1 MKNDFRHRPRAS
13 NDRDERRKYPRIPTE
28 QVLTIA
34 PAGRAEVNAWGRDV
48 SSGGIQFQVI
58 GCEIALGETLTV
70 TLEMGYESIVVSG
83 RVVWATET
91 DAWTTDVG
99 LEFERTDAAA
109 LAQLE
114 RISAEYETS

>member
-1 MKNDFRHRPRAS
+1 MSNDFSHSPRAS
-13 NDRDERRKYPRIPTE
+13 NHRDERRKYPRIPTE

-34 PAGRAEVNAWGRDV
+34 PAGRAEVDAWGRDI
-48 SSGGIQFQVI
+48 SAGGIQFQVI

-91 DAWTTDVG
+91 DAWITDVG
-99 LEFERTDAAA
+99 LEFERTDAVA

-114 RISAEYETS
+114 RISAEYEAS

>member
-1 MKNDFRHRPRAS
+1 MGKDFRQGPRAS

-34 PAGRAEVNAWGRDV
+34 PAGRAAVDAWGRDV

-70 TLEMGYESIVVSG
+70 TFEMGYESIVVSG

-99 LEFERTDAAA
+99 LEFERTDAVA